1 MPHAG
6 LKIVVPGTV
15 EDAQNLLYSA
25 LLDPNPVL
33 YFEHKKL
40 YRSLKEITPDKP
52 VYEPLGKAKIQ
63 REGTDATII
72 TYGMGVQW
80 ALDAAHSYSKEGI
93 SLEIL
98 DLRCLAPLDLEAI
111 KATVK
116 KTNRVLLLQ
125 EPSITMGPMSEVASL
140 INEHCFEQLDA
151 PVLRVAPIDTPIPF
165 NKKLEEG
172 YMNLANLDIQLRKL
186 LDY

>member
-80 ALDAAHSYSKEGI
+80 ALDAA
-93 SLEIL
+93 
-98 DLRCLAPLDLEAI
+98 
-111 KATVK
+111 V
-116 KTNRVLLLQ
+116 
-125 EPSITMGPMSEVASL
+125 SIWYARR
-140 INEHCFEQLDA
+140 A
-151 PVLRVAPIDTPIPF
+151 
-165 NKKLEEG
+165 
-172 YMNLANLDIQLRKL
+172 
-186 LDY
+186 